1 MANIWE
7 KAILILA
14 GNLNSGRCYLITTVM
29 LTVIFPDEDVLYMS
43 TPPNLGSDL
52 SKKSAFFQL
61 FRPKVQFNLAEILNS
76 WSDLRIQ
83 RCIKISWLV
92 EPSYSSKVNKSQDLF
107 FNLVLSSKKVNK
119 YGSCHLFVCK
129 QTGLLILFC

>member
-1 MANIWE
+1 MATIRIQNIYF
-7 KAILILA
+7 
-14 GNLNSGRCYLITTVM
+14 SYLITTVM

-61 FRPKVQFNLAEILNS
+61 FRPKVQFNLAEILSS

-83 RCIKISWLV
+83 RCIKIS
-92 EPSYSSKVNKSQDLF
+92 
-107 FNLVLSSKKVNK
+107 
-119 YGSCHLFVCK
+119 
-129 QTGLLILFC
+129 